1 MVSLHLDSAQ
11 VAPLVRVD
19 LAEDHHLVGVVLVEV
34 VLVEVALVEVALV
47 GVALMEV
54 ALVGVALVE
63 VPHLRFHHQEGV

>member
-1 MVSLHLDSAQ
+1 MSLRLDSPQ
-11 VAPLVRVD
+11 VAP
-19 LAEDHHLVGVVLVEV
+19 
-34 VLVEVALVEVALV
+34 LVEVALVEVALV